1 MNYLSEDIINNA
13 FFINCNIHQ
22 MLAKSNF
29 MKFSEGVIS
38 DIFVHWWNTDTSST
52 FVFAMHHTVSLLA
65 KYIAPISRCNL
76 QDKYLSRC
84 RLRLFCL
91 MQLYFLSAQYFY
103 FLSMP
108 IILGQMHSVTG
119 TTAFSSLC
127 FTVEEFD
134 TLWSIAKY
142 FLKLMSCLYR
152 IGNYIMFKLTIIS

>member
-1 MNYLSEDIINNA
+1 
-13 FFINCNIHQ
+13 
-22 MLAKSNF
+22 
-29 MKFSEGVIS
+29 
-38 DIFVHWWNTDTSST
+38 
-52 FVFAMHHTVSLLA
+52 MHHTVSLLA

-134 TLWSIAKY
+134 TL
-142 FLKLMSCLYR
+142 
-152 IGNYIMFKLTIIS
+152 